1 LAERRIGASDDCN
14 PISTAG
20 YETSGTINMKFMK
33 FIMNGALRV
42 GTPDGATI
50 ETAAEAGEGNLFLF
64 GLTRDQVA
72 GTRSWY
78 NPRWHY
84 DNETETREAPDLVFS
99 NYFSPNGSGVFE
111 PLREALPD
119 RR

>member
-1 LAERRIGASDDCN
+1 
-14 PISTAG
+14 
-20 YETSGTINMKFMK
+20 MK
-33 FIMNGALRV
+33 FIMNGELRV